1 MRTSNVASKLVL
13 LLQFLACAADCLK
26 TEVIMISTVVR
37 YGTTTFTPANT
48 VITKY
53 GDQIVDPNSRPPS
66 QMLTSTGKRQ
76 MYNFG
81 QYLWTEYSQ
90 LFNRYPLTEAN
101 TLIKTSAKQRTI
113 EAAFSV
119 VTGMLNNSAS
129 IPVPWNSEKVVPRFK
144 GARQY
149 PKSGGA
155 LPAGWNI
162 FPIKSTS
169 DEYDTLLNLNSKDVC
184 PNKNQILTEKQTK
197 EINTYNPEKLR
208 TSLTEIFTFYGISLS
223 GHDLTNT
230 TYCFSAYLLISSDYM
245 NRKDAFYRPEGATA
259 GIWTFVKNCYE
270 AHIMT
275 LYGSDTDLQMAGSP
289 LALALLGNITKTLNE
304 TIEPGYKVST
314 DSTTRLV
321 LVSAQEKSIL
331 PLLRILGLINPDCV
345 NRKYKEGTDNGG
357 SLYMRCVEF
366 PHPGS
371 ALVIELHQAL
381 DLPEQQSK
389 KNQSK
394 VLNITNYSGFY
405 LKVRY
410 NDEYYDIG
418 DKKHPDKLMP
428 FDYFNKT
435 FVSAINLDW
444 KSDCGIESST
454 LKPTS
459 VGSWLLL
466 LATTNVIMALAVLGL
481 FAYLWRSRDKDNAPD
496 RMSDMGS
503 LGDLE
508 DPLNNS
514 NQFK

>member
-1 MRTSNVASKLVL
+1 MRKIHELSRLAFLFQL
-13 LLQFLACAADCLK
+13 LACAVNTLK

-37 YGTTTFTPANT
+37 YGTTTFTPSNT

-66 QMLTSTGKRQ
+66 LMLTSTGKRQ

-81 QYLWTEYSQ
+81 QYLAAEYSE
-90 LFNRYPLTEAN
+90 FFSRFPLTEAN

-119 VTGMLNNSAS
+119 MTGMLNNSAS
-129 IPVPWNSEKVVPRFK
+129 IPVPWDSEKVIPRFK
-144 GARQY
+144 NAQRY
-149 PKSGGA
+149 TKNGGA
-155 LPAGWNI
+155 LPAGWNV

-197 EINTYNPEKLR
+197 EINLYNPEKLKS
-208 TSLTEIFTFYGISLS
+208 TLTDIFSYYGISLA

-230 TYCFSAYLLISSDYM
+230 TYCFSAYLLIYSDYM
-245 NRKDAFYRPEGATA
+245 NRKDAHYRPDGATSRT
-259 GIWTFVKNCYE
+259 WTFVKNCYE

-275 LYGSDTDLQMAGSP
+275 LYGSDSDLLMAGSP

-304 TIEPGYKVST
+304 TIDPGYKVT
-314 DSTTRLV
+314 TESTTRLV

-331 PLLRILGLINPDCV
+331 PLLRILGLIQSDCI
-345 NRKYKEGTDNGG
+345 NRKYKGTNDQG
-357 SLYMRCVEF
+357 STGYTRCVEF

-371 ALVIELHQAL
+371 ALIIELHRAL
-381 DLPEQQSK
+381 DFPEQQSK

-394 VLNITNYSGFY
+394 VLNITNYGGFY

-418 DKKHPDKLMP
+418 DKKYPDKLMP

-444 KSDCGIESST
+444 KSDCGIEWST
-454 LKPTS
+454 VKPTN

-481 FAYLWRSRDKDNAPD
+481 FAYLWRSRDKDQLQD
-496 RMSDMGS
+496 RITDIRS

-508 DPLNNS
+508 DPLNTS